1 MKTGKRKP
9 VKALDKITDFEFREL
24 RDRFGD
30 IVFETPEIAQHLIDI
45 VRKLRV
51 H

>member
-1 MKTGKRKP
+1 MKTSESKP
-9 VKALDKITDFEFREL
+9 PKVLATISDYEFREL

-30 IVFETPEIAQHLIDI
+30 IVFETPEICQHLVEI

>member
-1 MKTGKRKP
+1 MKTAERKP
-9 VKALDKITDFEFREL
+9 SKVMDTITDYEFKEL

-30 IVFETPEIAQHLIDI
+30 IVFETPEICQHLVEI
-45 VRKLRV
+45 VRKLRL